1 MRRVVSV
8 VAFVVGVAVVG
19 CAEDKY
25 RLNPVHKEEPFL
37 PPDEKRYNEPETAPY
52 RKPLAPVQ
60 EEKALL
66 SRPMSGPNGLGGF

>member
-1 MRRVVSV
+1 MRRVMAV

-25 RLNPVHKEEPFL
+25 RLNPVHKEEVFL
-37 PPDEKRYNEPETAPY
+37 PPDEKRYNQPETAPY
-52 RKPLAPVQ
+52 RKPLAPLQ

-66 SRPMSGPNGLGGF
+66 SRPMTGLNGPGGF